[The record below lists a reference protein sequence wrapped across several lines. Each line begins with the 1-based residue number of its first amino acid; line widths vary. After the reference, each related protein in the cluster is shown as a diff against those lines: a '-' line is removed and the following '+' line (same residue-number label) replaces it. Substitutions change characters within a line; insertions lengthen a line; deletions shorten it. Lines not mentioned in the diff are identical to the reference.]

1 MACNLCLCKKI
12 VYVVCLF
19 NSWLYFLAQ
28 FCKNPM
34 NQENAGYGDNQ
45 KLLHQGSG
53 TIPALADEELMG
65 EDDDYDDL
73 YSDVN
78 VGESFFQAHNQPQAP
93 AQVGGSI
100 QTQNSTVSEPRMA
113 VVSGGGVEAKYHN
126 GISGPET
133 RSDTYPQGSSF
144 GPKRMN
150 VDVQSN
156 QPNKVNPQ
164 GSTSIVLN
172 THSFSGN
179 AVNVPEPPPVHNN
192 PYGGAPQGA
201 QQIPVSQTSV
211 NPSAMVNRSPTQ
223 PFVVD
228 NGNTMLF
235 VGELHWWTTDAEI
248 ESVLSQYGRVKE
260 IKFFDERVSGKSKG
274 YCQVEF
280 YDSAAAAACKE
291 GMNGFVFNGK
301 ACVVAFASPET
312 LKQMGANFTGRNQG
326 QNQMQNRRP
335 LNEGMGRGNNNN
347 NNNNNMNTQNG
358 DGGRNFGRGGGFA
371 RGGQGMGNRGGHW
384 GGAARG
390 RGMNNMANGAGAGP
404 YGGPGLAGPAFGGM
418 MHPQGMMGAG
428 GFDPTFM
435 GRGGGYGGFPGLAY
449 PGMPQPY
456 PGVNPMGMVG
466 IAPHVNPAFFGGA
479 GMGTMGNAGMNGVHA
494 GGMWNEASGG
504 GGGGGEEGGSE
515 YGGYEDENQEKEE
528 KPSREKERSTTER
541 DWSESSGGDRRHKSH
556 REEKDSH
563 REYKHRD
570 SEEYDRGQSSSK
582 SRSRSRM
589 SEDDH
594 RSRSRDVDYG
604 KRRRGD

>member
-1 MACNLCLCKKI
+1 MTE
-12 VYVVCLF
+12 
-19 NSWLYFLAQ
+19 
-28 FCKNPM
+28 
-34 NQENAGYGDNQ
+34 ENVGYGGNQ

-53 TIPALADEELMG
+53 TIPALADEDLMG

-78 VGESFFQAHNQPQAP
+78 VGENFFQAHHQPQPP
-93 AQVGGSI
+93 AQASVTGGGSI
-100 QTQNSTVSEPRMA
+100 QTHNSNVTEQRMP
-113 VVSGGGVEAKYHN
+113 VLSGGVAEAKYRNDGGHI
-126 GISGPET
+126 GISGQET
-133 RSDTYPQGSSF
+133 RSDVYPQASSY
-144 GPKRMN
+144 GAKGLN
-150 VDVQSN
+150 IDIQSN
-156 QPNKVNPQ
+156 KVMPQQ

-172 THSFSGN
+172 SHSFPGSTVN
-179 AVNVPEPPPVHNN
+179 APELLVHN
-192 PYGGAPQGA
+192 PYGAPPQGA
-201 QQIPVSQTSV
+201 QQIPVSQMNVNV
-211 NPSAMVNRSPTQ
+211 NPNAMMNKSPTQ

-280 YDSAAAAACKE
+280 YESSAAAACKE

-326 QNQMQNRRP
+326 QNQIQNRRP

-347 NNNNNMNTQNG
+347 NNNNMNTPNG
-358 DGGRNFGRGGGFA
+358 DGGRTYGRGGFA
-371 RGGQGMGNRGGHW
+371 RGGQGMGGRGGPW
-384 GGAARG
+384 GGAMRG
-390 RGMNNMANGAGAGP
+390 RGVNNMANGSGAGP
-404 YGGPGLAGPAFGGM
+404 YGPGLAGPSYGGM

-428 GFDPTFM
+428 GYDPTFM
-435 GRGGGYGGFPGLAY
+435 GRGGGYAGFSGLAY
-449 PGMPQPY
+449 PGMPHSY
-456 PGVNPMGMVG
+456 PGVNAMGMVG
-466 IAPHVNPAFFGGA
+466 IAPHVNPAFFGT
-479 GMGTMGNAGMNGVHA
+479 GMGTMGSSGMNGAHA
-494 GGMWNEASGG
+494 AAMWNEANGGGGG

-515 YGGYEDENQEKEE
+515 YGGGYEDENQEKEE
-528 KPSREKERSTTER
+528 KPSREKEYTER
-541 DWSESSGGDRRHKSH
+541 DRSESSGDRRHKSH

-563 REYKHRD
+563 REYKQQRD
-570 SEEYDRGQSSSK
+570 RHSDEFDRGQSSTK

-589 SEDDH
+589 AEDDY
-594 RSRSRDVDYG
+594 RSRSRDADYG

>member
-1 MACNLCLCKKI
+1 MTE
-12 VYVVCLF
+12 
-19 NSWLYFLAQ
+19 
-28 FCKNPM
+28 
-34 NQENAGYGDNQ
+34 ENVGYGGNQ

-78 VGESFFQAHNQPQAP
+78 VGESFFQAHHQPPQAP
-93 AQVGGSI
+93 AQVGGSGGGSL
-100 QTQNSTVSEPRMA
+100 QAQNSNVAEPRMA
-113 VVSGGGVEAKYHN
+113 IASGGTVEGKYRNDGGHN

-133 RSDTYPQGSSF
+133 RSDVYQQASSF
-144 GPKRMN
+144 GGKGMN
-150 VDVQSN
+150 IDVQSN
-156 QPNKVNPQ
+156 KIIPQ

-172 THSFSGN
+172 SHGYSGN
-179 AVNVPEPPPVHNN
+179 AVNAPPELPVHHNS
-192 PYGGAPQGA
+192 YGAPPQGA
-201 QQIPVSQTSV
+201 QQIPVSQMSV
-211 NPSAMVNRSPTQ
+211 NPNAMVNRSPTQ

-248 ESVLSQYGRVKE
+248 ESVLNQYGRVKE

-280 YDSAAAAACKE
+280 YDSSAAAACKE

-326 QNQMQNRRP
+326 QNQIQNRRP

-347 NNNNNMNTQNG
+347 NNMNTQNG
-358 DGGRNFGRGGGFA
+358 DGGRNYGRGGGFA
-371 RGGQGMGNRGGHW
+371 RGGQGMGNRPW
-384 GGAARG
+384 GGGAMRG
-390 RGMNNMANGAGAGP
+390 RGMNNMANGSGAGGP
-404 YGGPGLAGPAFGGM
+404 YGPGLAGPSFGGM

-435 GRGGGYGGFPGLAY
+435 GRGGGYGGFSGLAY
-449 PGMPQPY
+449 PGMPHSY
-456 PGVNPMGMVG
+456 PGVNAMGMVG
-466 IAPHVNPAFFGGA
+466 IAPHVNPAFFGT
-479 GMGTMGNAGMNGVHA
+479 GMGTMASSGMNGAHA
-494 GGMWNEASGG
+494 AAMWNEANG
-504 GGGGGEEGGSE
+504 GGGGGEDGGSE

-528 KPSREKERSTTER
+528 KPPSREKERATTER
-541 DWSESSGGDRRHKSH
+541 DWSESSGDRRHKSH
-556 REEKDSH
+556 REEKDNH
-563 REYKHRD
+563 REYKQQRDRD
-570 SEEYDRGQSSSK
+570 SDEFDRGQSSMK

-589 SEDDH
+589 AEDDH
-594 RSRSRDVDYG
+594 RSRSRDADYG

>member
-1 MACNLCLCKKI
+1 M
-12 VYVVCLF
+12 
-19 NSWLYFLAQ
+19 
-28 FCKNPM
+28 
-34 NQENAGYGDNQ
+34 GYQ
-45 KLLHQGSG
+45 KLQHQGSG

-78 VGESFFQAHNQPQAP
+78 VGESFFQAHHQPQTP
-93 AQVGGSI
+93 AQVGGTGA
-100 QTQNSTVSEPRMA
+100 QAQNSNVAEPRMA
-113 VVSGGGVEAKYHN
+113 VASGGTVEGKYRNDAGHN

-133 RSDTYPQGSSF
+133 RPDVYPQASSF
-144 GPKRMN
+144 GAKT
-150 VDVQSN
+150 DVQSN
-156 QPNKVNPQ
+156 KAVPQQ

-172 THSFSGN
+172 THGYSGN
-179 AVNVPEPPPVHNN
+179 AVNVPEPPPVHN
-192 PYGGAPQGA
+192 PYGAPPQGA
-201 QQIPVSQTSV
+201 QQIPVSQMNV
-211 NPSAMVNRSPTQ
+211 NSNAMVNRSPTQ
-223 PFVVD
+223 ASFVVD

-280 YDSAAAAACKE
+280 YESAAAAACKE

-326 QNQMQNRRP
+326 QNQIQNRRP

-347 NNNNNMNTQNG
+347 NNNNNSNMNTQNG
-358 DGGRNFGRGGGFA
+358 DGGRNYGRGGFA
-371 RGGQGMGNRGGHW
+371 RGGGGGQGMGNRGGPW
-384 GGAARG
+384 GGGMRARG
-390 RGMNNMANGAGAGP
+390 INNMANGSGAGP
-404 YGGPGLAGPAFGGM
+404 YGPGLAGPSFNGM
-418 MHPQGMMGAG
+418 MHPQGMMANG

-435 GRGGGYGGFPGLAY
+435 GRGGGYPGFPGLAY
-449 PGMPQPY
+449 PGMPHSY
-456 PGVNPMGMVG
+456 PGVNAMSMVG
-466 IAPHVNPAFFGGA
+466 IAPHVNPAFFSA
-479 GMGTMGNAGMNGVHA
+479 GMGPMASSGMNGAHA
-494 GGMWNEASGG
+494 AAMWSEAN

-515 YGGYEDENQEKEE
+515 YGGYEDETQEKEE
-528 KPSREKERSTTER
+528 KPPRDKERATTER
-541 DWSESSGGDRRHKSH
+541 DWSESSGDRRHKSH

-563 REYKHRD
+563 REYKQQRDRD
-570 SEEYDRGQSSSK
+570 SDDFDRGQSSMK

-589 SEDDH
+589 GEDDY
-594 RSRSRDVDYG
+594 RSRSRDADYG

>member
-1 MACNLCLCKKI
+1 M
-12 VYVVCLF
+12 
-19 NSWLYFLAQ
+19 
-28 FCKNPM
+28 NPM
-34 NQENAGYGDNQ
+34 SEEGNQ
-45 KLLHQGSG
+45 KLIHQGSG

-65 EDDDYDDL
+65 DDDDYDDL

-78 VGESFFQAHNQPQAP
+78 VGEGFFQAHHQPQAP
-93 AQVGGSI
+93 AQVSGGLHVQSS
-100 QTQNSTVSEPRMA
+100 NVAEPRMA
-113 VVSGGGVEAKYHN
+113 PVSGGAVEGKS
-126 GISGPET
+126 GINVPET
-133 RSDTYPQGSSF
+133 RSDAYPQGAK
-144 GPKRMN
+144 GMN
-150 VDVQSN
+150 IDVQA
-156 QPNKVNPQ
+156 NKVVPQ

-172 THSFSGN
+172 THGYSGN
-179 AVNVPEPPPVHNN
+179 AVNVPEPPVHN

-201 QQIPVSQTSV
+201 QQIPVSQTNV
-211 NPSAMVNRSPTQ
+211 NPSTMVNRSPTQ

-301 ACVVAFASPET
+301 ACVVAFTSPET

-326 QNQMQNRRP
+326 QNQIQNRRP

-347 NNNNNMNTQNG
+347 MNTQNG
-358 DGGRNFGRGGGFA
+358 DGGRNYGRGGFA

-384 GGAARG
+384 GGAMRG
-390 RGMNNMANGAGAGP
+390 RGINNMTNGSGAGP
-404 YGGPGLAGPAFGGM
+404 YSPGLAGPSFGGM

-428 GFDPTFM
+428 GFDPSFM

-449 PGMPQPY
+449 PGGMPHSY
-456 PGVNPMGMVG
+456 PGVNAMGMVG
-466 IAPHVNPAFFGGA
+466 IAPHVNPAFFGT
-479 GMGTMGNAGMNGVHA
+479 GMGAMGSSGMNGVHA
-494 GGMWNEASGG
+494 GAMWNEAS
-504 GGGGGEEGGSE
+504 GGGEEGGSE
-515 YGGYEDENQEKEE
+515 YGGYEDENKEKED
-528 KPSREKERSTTER
+528 KPSRDKERATTER
-541 DWSESSGGDRRHKSH
+541 DWSESSGDRSRHKSH

-563 REYKHRD
+563 REYKQHRDRD
-570 SEEYDRGQSSSK
+570 SEEFDRGRQSSSK

-589 SEDDH
+589 AEDDH
-594 RSRSRDVDYG
+594 RSRSRDADYG

>member
-1 MACNLCLCKKI
+1 
-12 VYVVCLF
+12 
-19 NSWLYFLAQ
+19 
-28 FCKNPM
+28 M

-53 TIPALADEELMG
+53 TIPALADEELLG

-93 AQVGGSI
+93 VQVGGSI
-100 QTQNSTVSEPRMA
+100 LAQNSNVSEPRMA
-113 VVSGGGVEAKYHN
+113 VVSGGGAVEGKYHN

-133 RSDTYPQGSSF
+133 RSDAYPQGSSF
-144 GPKRMN
+144 GPKGMN

-172 THSFSGN
+172 THSFSGS

-347 NNNNNMNTQNG
+347 NNMNTQNG
-358 DGGRNFGRGGGFA
+358 DGGRNYGRGGGFA
-371 RGGQGMGNRGGHW
+371 RGGQGMANRGGHW

-504 GGGGGEEGGSE
+504 GGGGGGEEGGSE

-528 KPSREKERSTTER
+528 KPSREKERATAER

-594 RSRSRDVDYG
+594 RSRSRDADYG